1 MTELS
6 INPSERSRKAY
17 AAVLQRLQEPG
28 RGVAISSALG
38 VSESTVSRIKTEHVE
53 HVLSFLY
60 ALGFKLVSQEIACS
74 DSNELKMLRQTYA
87 RAVRDEYVAARLF
100 GGDE

>member
-1 MTELS
+1 M
-6 INPSERSRKAY
+6 
-17 AAVLQRLQEPG
+17 
-28 RGVAISSALG
+28 GVAISAALG

-60 ALGFKLVSQEIACS
+60 ALGFKLVSQDKVCS
-74 DSNELKMLRQTYA
+74 DLNEIQMLRQTYA